1 MCLGARHEA
10 TNGSLFNKAA
20 PATQMLNSQMPRDVT
35 SKVNQIAPT
44 GKSETLSKVKSSS
57 YKSNSET
64 PSSSKLLSTSKAT
77 YNMKELRKD
86 TFHEMPQNLL
96 KQKPSSVLLTR
107 NSSILSAQVSFKY
120 SSIFCA

>member
-20 PATQMLNSQMPRDVT
+20 PATQMLNSQIPRDVT

-44 GKSETLSKVKSSS
+44 EKSETLSKVKSLS

-86 TFHEMPQNLL
+86 TFHEMPQSLL
-96 KQKPSSVLLTR
+96 SVLLKR
-107 NSSILSAQVSFKY
+107 NSSMLSAQVSFKC